1 MGLMRPL
8 ESAYMAARQRV
19 ADLVAADP
27 ARATGPVPACPAWR
41 VHDVVAHLTGLCTDI
56 LTGNVAGAATDPWTQ
71 AQVDARR
78 DTSLTEVLDEWAD
91 AGPQVAAMVED
102 FPEPYGRQVVA
113 DLAVHEHDIRGALDR
128 PGARDSDAVDV
139 GLAFLCNV
147 LVAPAAEERGLAPVE
162 DVLIADDFELF
173 RALTG
178 RRSADQIRALRWRVD
193 PEPYVPLFGSGPFTV
208 RATALVE

>member
-1 MGLMRPL
+1 MRPL

-19 ADLVAADP
+19 ADLVTGEP
-27 ARATGPVPACPAWR
+27 ARV
-41 VHDVVAHLTGLCTDI
+41 
-56 LTGNVAGAATDPWTQ
+56 TDPWTQ

-78 DTSLTEVLDEWAD
+78 DASLAAMLDEWAD
-91 AGPQVAAMVED
+91 AGPQVAAMLED

-139 GLAFLCNV
+139 GLDFLRTV
-147 LVAPAAEERGLAPVE
+147 IAAPVAEERGLAPVE
-162 DVLIADDFELF
+162 EVLSVDDFELF

-178 RRSADQIRALRWRVD
+178 RRSADQIRAFGWRVD
-193 PEPYVPLFGSGPFTV
+193 PEPYVPLFGAGPFTI